1 MLIKDWKDQFL
12 DLGDKQ
18 SLLASLRESPFYRAF
33 EDVGARAASRGP
45 RVLFRVRDREG
56 GRGGQGEM
64 LGPRGS
70 EFFSVCR
77 GCVWQRG
84 STICTGHLATWAGD
98 FYDAFGYLATWA
110 GDFYDAFGYHD
121 YISGDGMY
129 GLVWPGGYHDYTS
142 GDGMYGLVWPG
153 GYYDY
158 TSGDGMY
165 GSIWPCGYH
174 DYTSGDGWYGPVWPV
189 FCLGALSCM
198 AFTSRLICCFPLL
211 ISVCFE
217 RSTSRVCCC

>member
-1 MLIKDWKDQFL
+1 MGADAPASPRPEPTDLRPITTYAPSQVWSSTATLTLVSHEEMGRSTMLIKDWKDQFL

-45 RVLFRVRDREG
+45 RVFFRVRDREG

-84 STICTGHLATWAGD
+84 STICTGHLATWA
-98 FYDAFGYLATWA
+98 
-110 GDFYDAFGYHD
+110 
-121 YISGDGMY
+121 
-129 GLVWPGGYHDYTS
+129 YTDKACS
-142 GDGMYGLVWPG
+142 VLTQIRP
-153 GYYDY
+153 
-158 TSGDGMY
+158 
-165 GSIWPCGYH
+165 
-174 DYTSGDGWYGPVWPV
+174 
-189 FCLGALSCM
+189 ALSSC
-198 AFTSRLICCFPLL
+198 
-211 ISVCFE
+211 V
-217 RSTSRVCCC
+217 